1 MQVKKSYEKVY
12 FLSFGLKTSSREYP
26 ISVKLTATSPIIKP
40 RKRFTNKKSAQR
52 FDGVPQE
59 VIAVPF
65 VLVAQ
70 LLA

>member
-1 MQVKKSYEKVY
+1 MQVKKSTGKVY
-12 FLSFGLKTSSREYP
+12 FLSFGLNTSSREYP

-40 RKRFTNKKSAQR
+40 RKRSTNKNSAQQ
-52 FDGVPQE
+52 FDEIFQE
-59 VIAVPF
+59 VITVPF

>member
-26 ISVKLTATSPIIKP
+26 ISVKLTVTSPIVKP
-40 RKRFTNKKSAQR
+40 RKRSTHKKSAQR

-65 VLVAQ
+65 VLFAQ

>member
-12 FLSFGLKTSSREYP
+12 FLSFGLNTSSREYP
-26 ISVKLTATSPIIKP
+26 NSVKLTATSPIIKP
-40 RKRFTNKKSAQR
+40 RERSINKKSTQQ
-52 FDGVPQE
+52 FDGVVQE
-59 VIAVPF
+59 VVMVPL